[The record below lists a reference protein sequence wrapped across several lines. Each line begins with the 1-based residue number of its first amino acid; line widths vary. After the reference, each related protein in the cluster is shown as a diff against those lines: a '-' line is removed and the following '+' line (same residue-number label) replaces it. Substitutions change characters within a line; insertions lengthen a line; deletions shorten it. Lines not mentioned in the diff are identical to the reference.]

1 MSVIHVLVPVAAL
14 LAAAGV
20 AGRPHGL
27 LNHG

>member
-1 MSVIHVLVPVAAL
+1 MSVIYVLVPVAAL

-20 AGRPHGL
+20 AVRPHGL